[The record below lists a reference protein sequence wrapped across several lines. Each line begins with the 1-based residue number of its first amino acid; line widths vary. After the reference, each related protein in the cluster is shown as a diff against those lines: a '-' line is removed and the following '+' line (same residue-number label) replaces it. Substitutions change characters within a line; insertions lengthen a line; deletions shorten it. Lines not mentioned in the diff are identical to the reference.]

1 MLNDLRDTIGMDD
14 GIVYYSLT
22 PSVSVFDAVTKDNAF
37 TEDGVCTLPY
47 TLENTIAGV
56 YAIVC
61 MYAVAGVDSST
72 SRTSSASSDSG
83 IKASATR

>member
-1 MLNDLRDTIGMDD
+1 MFYDLNNAVGVDNS
-14 GIVYYSLT
+14 IVDYSLT

-72 SRTSSASSDSG
+72 SRTSSASSDGG
-83 IKASATR
+83 IKASA

>member
-1 MLNDLRDTIGMDD
+1 MDD
-14 GIVYYSLT
+14 GIVDYSLT
-22 PSVSVFDAVTKDNAF
+22 PSVSVFDAVTEDNAF

-83 IKASATR
+83 IKASA

>member
-1 MLNDLRDTIGMDD
+1 MLNDLRDTICMDD

-22 PSVSVFDAVTKDNAF
+22 PSVSVFDAVTKDNAV

-61 MYAVAGVDSST
+61 VYAVTGVDSST
-72 SRTSSASSDSG
+72 SRTSSASSNG
-83 IKASATR
+83 GVKASA

>member
-1 MLNDLRDTIGMDD
+1 VLNDLRDTIGMDD
-14 GIVYYSLT
+14 GIVDYSLT
-22 PSVSVFDAVTKDNAF
+22 PSVAVGYAVTEDNAF

-61 MYAVAGVDSST
+61 MYAVAGVDRST
-72 SRTSSASSDSG
+72 SRTGSVSSDG
-83 IKASATR
+83 RVKASA